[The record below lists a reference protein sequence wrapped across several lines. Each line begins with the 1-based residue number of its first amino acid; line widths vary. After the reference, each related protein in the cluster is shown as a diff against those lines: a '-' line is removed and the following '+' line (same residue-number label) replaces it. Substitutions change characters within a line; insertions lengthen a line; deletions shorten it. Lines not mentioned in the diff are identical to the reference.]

1 MRRCVAGR
9 VQRLEVHFRPRR
21 IEARPPSAEDLLF
34 RAKLRELLL
43 KMDAKYTGVVLE
55 DFKHPLSEASN
66 LTLAVCKRARDH
78 IRQNTPLAFPKEV
91 AEVYLSRKVRSDT
104 RCWGCGYSVPAA
116 SFTACPLCGG
126 RLGWP
131 AYAEAQEVLATSAD
145 DELKVAGSAGAQ
157 TGYPFGPAQASDCVG
172 ALQNRPDQSPR
183 GLTTPIDWARF

>member
-34 RAKLRELLL
+34 YKTLRELLQN
-43 KMDAKYTGVVLE
+43 MDPKYGHVVLE
-55 DFKHPLSEASN
+55 DLKRPQRSDF
-66 LTLAVCKRARDH
+66 TLAVCKRVIDH

-91 AEVYLSRKVRSDT
+91 AEVYLSRKVKSDT

-131 AYAEAQEVLATSAD
+131 AYTETQEVLALSNDDDSNAD
-145 DELKVAGSAGAQ
+145 GSAGAQ
-157 TGYPFGPAQASDCVG
+157 TGYRAQE
-172 ALQNRPDQSPR
+172 
-183 GLTTPIDWARF
+183 